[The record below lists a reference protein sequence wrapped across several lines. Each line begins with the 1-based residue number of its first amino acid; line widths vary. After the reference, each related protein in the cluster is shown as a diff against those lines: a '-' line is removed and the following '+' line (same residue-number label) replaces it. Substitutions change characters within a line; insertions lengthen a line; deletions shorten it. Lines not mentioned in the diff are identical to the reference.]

1 MKHFLLVDDD
11 EISNFI
17 HKRVILSADPDAVVT
32 EIQSSVQ
39 AIAFLNE
46 RVRSGEALP
55 DFLFIDIN
63 MPELNG
69 FDILQEIQNTM
80 NAHLSGMKVY
90 MVSSS
95 LYDRDKERALQ
106 FSFVNG
112 FIEKPLSKQGI
123 LEMIQRFS

>member
-95 LYDRDKERALQ
+95 LYDRDKERAYQ

-112 FIEKPLSKQGI
+112 FIEKPLSKQGVLDI
-123 LEMIQRFS
+123 IQRFS

>member
-69 FDILQEIQNTM
+69 FDILQEIQKTM
-80 NAHLSGMKVY
+80 ESHLPNMKVY

-95 LYDRDKERALQ
+95 LYDRDKERAMQ
-106 FSFVNG
+106 FSFVCG

-123 LEMIQRFS
+123 LNMIRDIS

>member
-69 FDILQEIQNTM
+69 FDILQEIQKTM

>member
-69 FDILQEIQNTM
+69 FDILQEIQKTM
-80 NAHLSGMKVY
+80 NAHLQNMKVY

>member
-1 MKHFLLVDDD
+1 MRHFLLVDDD

-46 RVRSGEALP
+46 RVRSGETLP

-95 LYDRDKERALQ
+95 LYDRDKERAHQ

-112 FIEKPLSKQGI
+112 FIEKPLSKQGVLDI
-123 LEMIQRFS
+123 IQRFS

>member
-46 RVRSGEALP
+46 RVKSGEALP

-69 FDILQEIQNTM
+69 FDILQEIQKTM
-80 NAHLSGMKVY
+80 ESHLPNMKVY

-95 LYDRDKERALQ
+95 LYDRDKERAMQ
-106 FSFVNG
+106 FSFVSG

-123 LEMIQRFS
+123 LNMIRDIS

>member
-17 HKRVILSADPDAVVT
+17 HKRVILSADPDAMVT

-46 RVRSGEALP
+46 RVRTGETLP

-95 LYDRDKERALQ
+95 LYDRDKERAHQ

-112 FIEKPLSKQGI
+112 FIEKPLSKQGVLDI
-123 LEMIQRFS
+123 IQRFS

>member
-39 AIAFLNE
+39 AIAFMNE

-69 FDILQEIQNTM
+69 FDILQEIQKTM
-80 NAHLSGMKVY
+80 NTHLQNMKVY

>member
-69 FDILQEIQNTM
+69 FDILQEIQKTM
-80 NAHLSGMKVY
+80 NTHLQNMKVY